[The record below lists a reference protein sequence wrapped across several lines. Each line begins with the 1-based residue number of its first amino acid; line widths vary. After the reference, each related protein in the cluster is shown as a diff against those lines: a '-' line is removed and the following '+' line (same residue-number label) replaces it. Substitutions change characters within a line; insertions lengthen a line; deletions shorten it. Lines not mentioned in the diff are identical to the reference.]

1 MSSQSVKVD
10 RMNDSNLTPYPNW
23 GYKVFDR
30 RRDEVEPLLL
40 QALEDGR
47 ALEVG
52 LYYHDPAT
60 HDCLNSLL
68 PESGALLNTHLDHRR
83 LNVFSLDDSDLTALL
98 RRQVETSLQ
107 WDAGYAINHL
117 SAFRLT
123 SRPEYQEALEQKLM
137 AHLRLINRLSQ
148 EYAFPIY
155 IENTYHDIDLY
166 RRIFQAINREKLN
179 QLHFCFDFGHA
190 KVWSQKPLG
199 DWMEFLTELER
210 GGRRLHFHLHTN
222 HGLSDEHLSF
232 LQADWLELCKIDE
245 YTAPWNSFEALSILE
260 QRFPDARKLM
270 EVPPGEARENLHHV
284 LEKIARFGNKT
295 PESVPEANLPHGSPI

>member
-1 MSSQSVKVD
+1 LGKKLFFIFLSSQFGKLCGMNKSV
-10 RMNDSNLTPYPNW
+10 LYPYW

-52 LYYHDPAT
+52 IYYHDPAT

-68 PESGALLNTHLDHRR
+68 PKSGALLNTHLDHRR
-83 LNVFSLDDSDLTALL
+83 LNVFALDDDDLIDLL

-107 WDAGYAINHL
+107 WDASYGINHL
-117 SAFRLT
+117 SAFTLT
-123 SRPEYQEALEQKLM
+123 PRPEYQEALEQKLIS
-137 AHLRLINRLSQ
+137 HLRLLNRLSQ
-148 EYAFPIY
+148 EYTFPIH

-166 RRIFQAINREKLN
+166 RRIFLAINRESLDH
-179 QLHFCFDFGHA
+179 LHFCFDFGHA
-190 KVWSQKPLG
+190 KVWSRRSLAT
-199 DWMEFLTELER
+199 WMDFLTELER
-210 GGRRLHFHLHTN
+210 SGQRLHIHLHTN

-232 LQADWLELCKIDE
+232 IQGEWLKLCNIDE

-260 QRFPDARKLM
+260 QRFPNARKVM

-284 LEKIARFGNKT
+284 IERIDRIAKQDSRI
-295 PESVPEANLPHGSPI
+295 SA